1 MSAMGETM
9 RRARRANVTFVA
21 ASVAYYWLLSL
32 VPMVVLAFAALQ
44 LAYADALSA
53 WAVSQL
59 APALTQTGRDVVH
72 RVIGDTRGAAVICV
86 SGVVALAWAWVRL
99 YGALEH
105 SFERVYGAHQTE
117 GLPER
122 ALAAAVVVPAISIGM
137 ALTASGVVTDGPGV
151 LWETIQVGAIALALF
166 PVFVTL
172 PPDRPALR
180 TAFLGATAT
189 AIAWTVL
196 QLAFGLYA
204 AYGSY
209 SVAYGLLGAVIL
221 LVGFLY
227 LGAVSLLLA
236 VSLTA
241 SLDA

>member
-1 MSAMGETM
+1 MSAMAETV
-9 RRARRANVTFVA
+9 RRARQADVTFVA

-44 LAYADALSA
+44 YAYGAALSE
-53 WAVSQL
+53 WVVSL
-59 APALTQTGRDVVH
+59 LGPALTGTGRDVVY
-72 RVIGDTRGAAVICV
+72 RVLGDSRGAAVICV
-86 SGVVALAWAWVRL
+86 AGTLALGWAWTRL
-99 YGALEH
+99 YRVLER
-105 SFERVYGAHQTE
+105 SFERVYGAPHSD

-122 ALAAAVVVPAISIGM
+122 ALAAAVVVPAISVGM
-137 ALTASGVVTDGPGV
+137 ALAAGGLVTTGSGM
-151 LWETIQVGAIALALF
+151 LWSTLQVGAIALALF

-172 PPDRPALR
+172 PPDRPGLR

-189 AIAWTVL
+189 AVAWTVL
-196 QLAFGLYA
+196 QLAARLSA

-227 LGAVSLLLA
+227 LGAVSLLLS

-241 SLDA
+241 TLEA

>member
-1 MSAMGETM
+1 MSATREIV

-53 WAVSQL
+53 WVVSQL
-59 APALTQTGRDVVH
+59 DPALTPIGRDVVY
-72 RVIGDTRGAAVICV
+72 RVIGDTRGAVVICV
-86 SGVVALAWAWVRL
+86 SGVVALAWAWMRL

-105 SFERVYGAHQTE
+105 SFELLYGAHHRE

-122 ALAAAVVVPAISIGM
+122 LLAAAVVVPAISVGM
-137 ALTASGVVTDGPGV
+137 ALTAGGALTDGPV
-151 LWETIQVGAIALALF
+151 MLWEALQVGAIALALF

-172 PPDRPALR
+172 PPDRPGLR
-180 TAFLGATAT
+180 SAFLGATAT
-189 AIAWTVL
+189 AITWTVL

-204 AYGSY
+204 SYGSY
-209 SVAYGLLGAVIL
+209 SVAYGLLGGVIL
-221 LVGFLY
+221 LVGSLY
-227 LGAVSLLLA
+227 LGAVALLLA

-241 SLDA
+241 SLDG